1 MEDIKSREDIEFLIQ
16 TFYSKALKDKTIGH
30 FFNEVVS
37 LDLESHLPKMYDFWE
52 MVLFDSSEYK
62 GNPMKV
68 HQDLNTKSAMNKTHF
83 DVWISLF
90 NETVDANFSGAKANH
105 AKTRAL
111 SMATMIQIKTFNQ
124 NKG

>member
-52 MVLFDSSEYK
+52 MVLFDSTEYK

-83 DVWISLF
+83 DVWISLL
-90 NETVDANFSGAKANH
+90 NETVDANFSGVKANH

>member
-1 MEDIKSREDIEFLIQ
+1 
-16 TFYSKALKDKTIGH
+16 
-30 FFNEVVS
+30 
-37 LDLESHLPKMYDFWE
+37 MYDFWE

-90 NETVDANFSGAKANH
+90 NETVDANFSGVKANH

>member
-90 NETVDANFSGAKANH
+90 NETVDANFSGVKANH

>member
-90 NETVDANFSGAKANH
+90 NETVGANFSGVKANH

>member
-52 MVLFDSSEYK
+52 MVLFDSTEYK

-90 NETVDANFSGAKANH
+90 NETVDANFSGVKANH

>member
-90 NETVDANFSGAKANH
+90 NETVVANFSGVKANH